1 MQPVYVLTTKTTKI
15 EMKQRLDGL
24 LFAILGDAIL
34 VERWWHRP
42 NKGLNDALPID
53 VYAVNPEAVKD
64 YIFKAANLD
73 GDYY

>member
-1 MQPVYVLTTKTTKI
+1 MTKMTTI

-53 VYAVNPEAVKD
+53 VYVVNPEAVRD
-64 YIFKAANLD
+64 YILKAVNPD
-73 GDYY
+73 GVYY

>member
-1 MQPVYVLTTKTTKI
+1 MQPDCVLMMKTMKI

-34 VERWWHRP
+34 VDRWWNRP

-53 VYAVNPEAVKD
+53 VYVINPEAVRD

-73 GDYY
+73 GDY

>member
-1 MQPVYVLTTKTTKI
+1 
-15 EMKQRLDGL
+15 MKQRLDGL